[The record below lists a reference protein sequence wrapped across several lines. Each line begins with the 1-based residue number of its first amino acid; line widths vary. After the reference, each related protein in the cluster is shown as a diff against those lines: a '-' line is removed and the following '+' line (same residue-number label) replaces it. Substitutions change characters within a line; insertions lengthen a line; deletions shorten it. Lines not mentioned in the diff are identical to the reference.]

1 MAYEMLLSIKME
13 GNIDIYNNM
22 AISQNYYAKWKKT
35 DRIYIHESIFY
46 KAFKIKAYLCWQSR
60 SGVAWGGGRWEG

>member
-22 AISQNYYAKWKKT
+22 AISQNYYAK
-35 DRIYIHESIFY
+35 
-46 KAFKIKAYLCWQSR
+46 
-60 SGVAWGGGRWEG
+60 